1 MSSEIRRSRFSDAPD
16 GSNNQ
21 LPQDEVRRMIEE
33 VKKAIEEKKAQSAY
47 SSINVPPQLQSSLP
61 LVPPAINVPN
71 VIDQTNANSVP
82 INRNSRRA
90 ELSAQ
95 ISARF
100 SAQPSL
106 IGSISSNSSSNVSRP
121 TPLILNSEG
130 RTVDD
135 TGKEIQLIP
144 RMPTLKANIRAQK
157 KDQFVK
163 VSTTVEKKP
172 EEEPPKFL
180 DPRVELKAP
189 VRAKRTFNFHEK
201 GEFESLGD
209 KLRKK
214 AQLEKLQKE
223 IAEKAKKT
231 GISSAARLALL
242 SSIVPKKET
251 KQDEIPD
258 VEWWDS
264 YVMKNLTSYEE
275 WFKQSEDEKYENI
288 THLIEHPMQMKPPA
302 EPSKAIPLPVFLTKK
317 EKKKLRRQNRREAWK
332 EMQEKIR
339 LGLEPAPEPKVKMT
353 NMMRVLGT
361 QAVQDPTKIEA
372 VVREQ
377 MAKRQKA
384 HEEAN
389 ATRKL
394 TLEEKKQKKLR
405 KIKEDTNLGVQVAV
419 YRLISLTNPAKK
431 FKIEA
436 NVKQLTMTGVV
447 VLYKNV
453 NIVVVEGG
461 PKQQK
466 KFKRLMLHRI
476 KWSEDLVSKDGTD
489 SSTEK
494 IPNKCDLVWEGST
507 KARAFGEIKF
517 KQAPNESFARELFK
531 NRKVEQYWDLSYS
544 MAVLESSSTV

>member
-1 MSSEIRRSRFSDAPD
+1 MSSDIRRSRFSDAPD
-16 GSNNQ
+16 GSNNKI
-21 LPQDEVRRMIEE
+21 PQDQVRRMLEE
-33 VKKAIEEKKAQSAY
+33 VKKQINEKKAKVSY
-47 SSINVPPQLQSSLP
+47 PTPSVPMPVHSSLP
-61 LVPPAINVPN
+61 VINPSPVPILNRAVINPPN
-71 VIDQTNANSVP
+71 TLDKNDRLAQLNAQINARLAAAKSSIASSVP
-82 INRNSRRA
+82 A
-90 ELSAQ
+90 GDGTET
-95 ISARF
+95 AR
-100 SAQPSL
+100 P
-106 IGSISSNSSSNVSRP
+106 V
-121 TPLILNSEG
+121 PLILNSEG
-130 RTVDD
+130 RTVDRS
-135 TGKEIQLIP
+135 GKEIQLVP
-144 RMPTLKANIRAQK
+144 RMPTLKANIRVQK

-163 VSTTVEKKP
+163 VATTVDKKT
-172 EEEPPKFL
+172 EEETPKFL
-180 DPRVELKAP
+180 DPRIEIKAP
-189 VRAKRTFNFHEK
+189 VRAKRAFNFHEK
-201 GEFESLGD
+201 GEFESLAE

-264 YVMKNLTSYEE
+264 FIMKNLTSYDE
-275 WFKQSEDEKYENI
+275 WFEQGEEEKYENI

-302 EPSKAIPLPVFLTKK
+302 EPTKAIPLPVFLTKK

-339 LGLEPAPEPKVKMT
+339 LGLEPAPEPKVKMN

-389 ATRKL
+389 AERKL
-394 TLEEKKQKKLR
+394 SMEEKKQKKLR
-405 KIKEDTNLGVQVAV
+405 KVKEDTNLGVQVAV
-419 YRLISLTNPAKK
+419 YRLLSLASPAKK

-436 NVKQLTMTGVV
+436 NAKQLTMTGVV
-447 VLYKNV
+447 VLYRNV
-453 NIVVVEGG
+453 NIVVLEGG

-476 KWSEDLVSKDGTD
+476 KWSEDQVSKDGTD
-489 SSTEK
+489 SCAEK
-494 IPNKCDLVWEGST
+494 VPNKCDLVWEGSA
-507 KARAFGEIKF
+507 KSRAFTEIKF

-531 NRKVEQYWDLSYS
+531 NRKVEQYWDLCYS
-544 MAVLESSSTV
+544 KAVLESSSSV